1 MIERHRDGIA
11 HLLRSAQPVIHRVR
25 RGLGSV
31 EGLSG
36 KIRLIR
42 QRACGLHEEPRL
54 KLKVLPRMLPEV

>member
-1 MIERHRDGIA
+1 M
-11 HLLRSAQPVIHRVR
+11 
-25 RGLGSV
+25 
-31 EGLSG
+31 SG